1 MYALW
6 AKDRATG
13 TSSITA
19 KEKRKQINNDQ
30 QSDTVEIEET
40 DTFCEMNGVTLDN
53 FDTSDD
59 IQITSPPPQQAK
71 LPTKSKS
78 KKRKVDE
85 EDPIRSKIADSL
97 ENIVHALDRNS
108 KVFSLFRT
116 HISSSLFFLYILY

>member
-19 KEKRKQINNDQ
+19 KEKRNQINNDQ
-30 QSDTVEIEET
+30 QSDTVEVEET
-40 DTFCEMNGVTLDN
+40 DTFCENNGVTLDN

-59 IQITSPPPQQAK
+59 IQITSPPPKQAK

-85 EDPIRSKIADSL
+85 EDLYGVRL
-97 ENIVHALDRNS
+97 
-108 KVFSLFRT
+108 RT
-116 HISSSLFFLYILY
+116 LLRI